1 MVSDVLGTSRKD
13 RSIRNP
19 VLATENSYEKKKLR
33 IFLFDPQYNASI
45 SLEITI
51 KTNLCEKDAVHKD
64 VKFYNLLKWAS
75 TSSFVNVPF
84 CNV

>member
-64 VKFYNLLKWAS
+64 VIFYNLLKWAS